1 MTVNEPPTGE
11 GMTMSSKRE
20 FVANRLDEIIH
31 EYETD
36 APAGSVAGAP
46 DGKTEGPLV
55 LAQRRRA
62 ELDTATDERVDEI
75 AAEYPAI
82 AEAWSAT

>member
-1 MTVNEPPTGE
+1 
-11 GMTMSSKRE
+11 MSKDKRE

-31 EYETD
+31 EYEAD
-36 APAGSVAGAP
+36 APAGPGTGAGAP
-46 DGKTEGPLV
+46 GARTEGPLV
-55 LAQRRRA
+55 IAQRRRA

-75 AAEYPAI
+75 AAEYPTI

>member
-1 MTVNEPPTGE
+1 
-11 GMTMSSKRE
+11 MSSKPE

-31 EYETD
+31 EYESD
-36 APAGSVAGAP
+36 APAGPGAGAP
-46 DGKTEGPLV
+46 DGTTEGPLV
-55 LAQRRRA
+55 IAQRRRA

-75 AAEYPAI
+75 AAEYPSI